1 MRSISR
7 RSFIKVSVLA
17 STSLLIPNF
26 LKGFELGDTGAGLN
40 KSLVIVQLSGGND
53 GLNTVVPFKN
63 DIYYRLRP
71 QLAIKEKEVLKL
83 TDELGLNPA
92 MSELKSLYDNANLAI
107 LNNVGYP
114 NPDRSHFRSM
124 DIWHTASGSDEYL
137 TTGWIGRY
145 LDSECEKCKN
155 AYSAIDVDNML
166 TLAMK
171 GETRSGIAVEDP
183 QRFFLSSSQKYFME
197 LSENAKNNNAR
208 KNNEDD
214 NLDYLYKTMI
224 ETTSSA
230 EYVYKSSKIYRSKV
244 DYPNGQFA
252 KNLKTIAELII
263 SNIETSVYYVT
274 LSGFDTHVRQA
285 GQQERLLSEFAS
297 GIGAFTE
304 DLKKND
310 RLKDVV
316 VLTFSEFGR
325 RVSENASGGTDH
337 GTANNIFIIG
347 DSLAKPGVYNETP
360 DLNDLDSGDLK
371 YRIDFRNVYSTLL
384 NKWLGADD
392 VKVLGKKFD
401 YLNFI

>member
-7 RSFIKVSVLA
+7 RSFIKVSALA

-26 LKGFELGDTGAGLN
+26 LKGFELGKTGGTGN

-53 GLNTVVPFKN
+53 GLNTVVPYKN
-63 DIYYRLRP
+63 DTYYKLRP
-71 QLAIKEKEVLKL
+71 KLAIKEKEVLKL

-92 MSELKSLYDNANLAI
+92 MTELRALYDNANLAV

-137 TTGWIGRY
+137 TTGWLGRY
-145 LDSECEKCKN
+145 LDSECEKCRMP
-155 AYSAIDVDNML
+155 YSAIDVDNVL
-166 TLAMK
+166 TPAMK

-183 QRFFLSSSQKYFME
+183 QRFFLSSSEKYFME
-197 LSENAKNNNAR
+197 LSENA
-208 KNNEDD
+208 EISTTDD

-230 EYVYKSSKIYRSKV
+230 EYVYRSSKIYKSKV
-244 DYPNGQFA
+244 DYPAGQFA

-285 GQQERLLSEFAS
+285 GQQERLLSEFSA

-310 RLKDVV
+310 RLKDVI

-392 VKVLGKKFD
+392 VKVLGRKFG